1 MILEPN
7 QRVDIRSITYA
18 PRFQFLCWTELSKK
32 KYVGLVNENIKTAQR
47 WWGRWAGRA
56 DGAVWCTLVFLD
68 RQVDIKWVCY
78 RNICFPAVVFSH
90 CSHIQKGR
98 VFLRLREYFPHSD
111 SAVMTH
117 LCSNQSI
124 RVEKVWWIT
133 THLPPPRNIHL
144 GEMFI
149 LTPVHWSLRRR
160 PQWAL
165 GGRSWT
171 SQTEKKTSYCYWVYL
186 LRAKLQSQC
195 NSRCNSWYMA
205 PINTSTTIQWFC
217 DHQYIA
223 RQSSDD
229 TWRYLFD
236 WSLRSTRPCTTINV

>member
-133 THLPPPRNIHL
+133 THLPPPPKHSSRGNVHPNPGALITTAQASVSPGWAFMDVPNWKKNI
-144 GEMFI
+144 
-149 LTPVHWSLRRR
+149 
-160 PQWAL
+160 
-165 GGRSWT
+165 
-171 SQTEKKTSYCYWVYL
+171 L
-186 LRAKLQSQC
+186 LLLSVFTQSK
-195 NSRCNSWYMA
+195 
-205 PINTSTTIQWFC
+205 TTI
-217 DHQYIA
+217 
-223 RQSSDD
+223 
-229 TWRYLFD
+229 T
-236 WSLRSTRPCTTINV
+236 V